1 MIAMSNFEEFA
12 RAVGKDVKNINE
24 QQVTKDELNSKD
36 FITGNSE
43 YDFLK
48 RSVQELERQNK
59 LLQEQLALVKPAPRR
74 APTGYS
80 IDKSESPWT
89 IWFDNGCGMQVTGNP
104 ENDVIYGTSEH
115 VSVIVSSSN
124 WKIYPLLS
132 NILSYCH
139 GTLSLEKIKL
149 NIDATYWDDGIK
161 VLNPV
166 KNEDEYDWSNVFF
179 SANGTRAEWIRSR
192 EKNVAR
198 VFYALGILNAKTVE
212 SLGAVRR

>member
-12 RAVGKDVKNINE
+12 RAVGKDVKNITE
-24 QQVTKDELNSKD
+24 QQLTKNELNSKD

-48 RSVQELERQNK
+48 RSVQELEKQNK

-80 IDKSESPWT
+80 IDKTELPWT

-104 ENDVIYGTSEH
+104 GNDVIYGTSEH

-161 VLNPV
+161 VLNPI

-179 SANGTRAEWIRSR
+179 STNGTRAEWIRSR

>member
-12 RAVGKDVKNINE
+12 RAVGKDVKNISE
-24 QQVTKDELNSKD
+24 QQLTKTEFNSKD
-36 FITGNSE
+36 CITGNSE

-48 RSVQELERQNK
+48 RSVQELKKQNK
-59 LLQEQLALVKPAPRR
+59 LLQEQLALVKPTPRR

-80 IDKSESPWT
+80 IDKSELPWT

-104 ENDVIYGTSEH
+104 GNDVIYGTSEH

-161 VLNPV
+161 VLNPI

-179 SANGTRAEWIRSR
+179 STNGTRAEWIRSR